1 LKVVNL
7 SQLKR
12 IYADFIVLA
21 DVACIFV
28 LMATL
33 TSHSPLL
40 TLKNL
45 SIAFYRDGAYD
56 AVTHDVS
63 FSLFPGE
70 FLGIVGESGSG
81 KSVSSLAIMGL
92 LPKRFAR
99 IAGGEIWYESTAGK
113 KELSALDE
121 AAYRNIRGKEIAMIF
136 QEPMSALNPVMTC
149 GEQLDEM
156 LQIHAASLSAATRKK
171 QVLDL
176 FEEVKLPRPEKIY
189 YAYPHE
195 LSGGQRQRIMIA
207 MALSC
212 NPRLLIADE
221 PTTALDVAVQ
231 ATILDLLKELQQKRQ
246 MAVLL
251 ITHDLGVVAE
261 VADRVIVMQN
271 GKIVESATTEK
282 LFSKAEHPYT
292 RGLIH
297 CKPSNRERLA
307 RLFTVNDFVNN
318 AHPTKK
324 LVDPADRAQ
333 KHCEL
338 YSKSPILEV
347 EGLKTWYSSRTFFWQ
362 KPQYVKAVDDV
373 SFQLYEQETLGLV
386 GESGS
391 GKSTIG
397 RSILRLTEPTAGRIL
412 YKGKDVLSLKGDALR
427 EYRKQVQIIF
437 QDPFASL
444 NPRLTVG
451 QAIAEPLAVYGL
463 RNSNKSRMERV
474 QELLSQVGID
484 PAVYQRYPHEFSG
497 GQRQRM
503 VIARCL
509 ALEPATIIC
518 DESVSALDVSVQA
531 QVLNL
536 LKQLQDQLKL
546 SFIFISHDLSVI
558 KHMSDRVLVLQHG
571 KAMELQEAD
580 TLYNKPLTEYTR
592 QLIAALPDQRFESL
606 IRQ

>member
-1 LKVVNL
+1 MAKTE
-7 SQLKR
+7 SHPP
-12 IYADFIVLA
+12 ILA
-21 DVACIFV
+21 
-28 LMATL
+28 
-33 TSHSPLL
+33 
-40 TLKNL
+40 LKNV
-45 SIAFYRDGAYD
+45 SVAFFRDGAYEE
-56 AVTHDVS
+56 VTHAIN
-63 FSLFPGE
+63 FSLYPGE

-99 IAGGEIWYESTAGK
+99 ISSGEIWFNSQKGLIDLTSLQE
-113 KELSALDE
+113 D
-121 AAYRNIRGKEIAMIF
+121 AYREIRGKEIAMIF

-149 GEQLDEM
+149 GEQLEEM
-156 LQIHAASLSAATRKK
+156 LEIHQASLTASARKK
-171 QVLDL
+171 QVLSL
-176 FEEVKLPRPEKIY
+176 LAEVKLPRPEKIY
-189 YAYPHE
+189 KAYPHE

-221 PTTALDVAVQ
+221 PTTALDVSVQ
-231 ATILDLLKELQQKRQ
+231 ATILDLLKELQQNRQ
-246 MAVLL
+246 MAVIL

-261 VADRVIVMQN
+261 VADRVIVMQQ

-292 RGLIH
+292 KGLIH
-297 CKPSNRERLA
+297 CKPSNRERLT
-307 RLFTVNDFVNN
+307 RLFTVKDFLDEDKPVK
-318 AHPTKK
+318 HLTIPEE
-324 LVDPADRAQ
+324 RAQ
-333 KHCEL
+333 KHREL
-338 YSKSPILEV
+338 YSKPPILEV
-347 EGLKTWYSSRTFFWQ
+347 EQLKTWYSSRTFFWQ
-362 KPQYVKAVDDV
+362 EPQYIKAVDDV

-397 RSILRLTEPTAGRIL
+397 RSILRLTEPTAGSIL
-412 YKGKDVLSLKGDALR
+412 YKGKDVRSLGGDALR

-444 NPRLTVG
+444 NPRLTIG

-463 RNSNKSRMERV
+463 RNSHKSRIERV
-474 QELLSQVGID
+474 QELLMQVGID

-509 ALEPATIIC
+509 ALEPETIIC

-536 LKQLQDQLKL
+536 LKQLQDQFKL
-546 SFIFISHDLSVI
+546 SYIFISHDLSVI

-580 TLYNKPLTEYTR
+580 ALYHKPLTDYTR